1 MPDFSRLPDPFIAE
15 LRAIPGFRE
24 LTEGYT
30 LCAECERC
38 ERSVVYLSPHE
49 RAQAPALGLRLYG
62 RGGAT
67 RINRQG
73 CRCPFYAGPSA
84 GCRVYEHRPLIC
96 NLFPIDMLERDEDGR
111 YWWVLFGACEEVARG
126 KLKGRVEEARSLALE
141 IDRRMPDAL
150 KRAFMADADGALFE
164 PVFYEHPIYYLVP
177 VTLQG
182 HQSPQAYSSASS

>member
-1 MPDFSRLPDPFIAE
+1 MPDFSRLPDPFVAE

-49 RAQAPALGLRLYG
+49 QAQAPGLGLRLYG
-62 RGGAT
+62 RGAAT

-73 CRCPFYAGPSA
+73 CKCPFYAGPSA
-84 GCRVYEHRPLIC
+84 GCRAYEHRPLIC
-96 NLFPIDMLERDEDGR
+96 NLFPIDILEREEDGQ

-126 KLKGRVEEARSLALE
+126 KLKGRLEEARSLALE
-141 IDRRMPDAL
+141 IDRRMPDTL

-164 PVFYEHPIYYLVP
+164 PVFYEHPIHYLVP
-177 VTLQG
+177 VTLRG